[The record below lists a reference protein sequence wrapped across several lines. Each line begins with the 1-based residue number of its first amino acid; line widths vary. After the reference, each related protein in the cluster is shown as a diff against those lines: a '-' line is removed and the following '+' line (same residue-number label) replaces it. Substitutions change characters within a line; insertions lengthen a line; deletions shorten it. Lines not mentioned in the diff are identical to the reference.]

1 VFSHGQS
8 SKLETLSLISPTRPG
23 KLSVQA
29 WVPEDFNLDV
39 HTRGSITGVNMK
51 DTKLISKGLELIS
64 EEGDVRLR
72 RARNDRCLL
81 VAERGSID
89 VGSYVESGQ
98 LEIRTGSGDISVTKR
113 LGIVKSG
120 KILS

>member
-1 VFSHGQS
+1 VFSHGQP
-8 SKLETLSLISPTRPG
+8 SKLETLSLTSPNISG

-39 HTRGSITGVNMK
+39 QTRGNITGVNMK

-64 EEGDVRLR
+64 EEGGVRLR

-89 VGSYVESGQ
+89 VWSYVES
-98 LEIRTGSGDISVTKR
+98 
-113 LGIVKSG
+113 
-120 KILS
+120 ILCQACASSATVIAP

>member
-8 SKLETLSLISPTRPG
+8 SKLETLSLTSPTRPG

-29 WVPEDFNLDV
+29 WVAEDFNLDV

>member
-1 VFSHGQS
+1 M
-8 SKLETLSLISPTRPG
+8 
-23 KLSVQA
+23 
-29 WVPEDFNLDV
+29 DV

-72 RARNDRCLL
+72 RARNDRCLI